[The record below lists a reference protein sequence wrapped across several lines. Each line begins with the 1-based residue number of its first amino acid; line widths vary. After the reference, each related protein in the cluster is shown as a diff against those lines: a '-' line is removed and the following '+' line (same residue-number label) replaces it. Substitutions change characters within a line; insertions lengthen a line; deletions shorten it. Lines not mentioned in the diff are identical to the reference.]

1 MKEAWHMAVDRM
13 PVWAAVVLL
22 LSMFIA
28 PGFHAWQNQPGR
40 LGGPI
45 SRAKSAWL
53 ALASILWVLLPSLLW
68 TQHAAYAWM
77 AASMLLRT
85 IIELPLCA
93 KRKWS
98 TNYGLGHDA
107 LHALIALWWLPGAPP
122 DVRFWIF
129 LTLIT
134 LVIEVFFVLR
144 FRKCTEGPAN
154 GIYFVPDGPAHIRLN
169 LLTDLV
175 RMPCQYLMV
184 SILIA
189 ACLR

>member
-1 MKEAWHMAVDRM
+1 MAVERM
-13 PVWAAVVLL
+13 PLWAAVILL
-22 LSMFIA
+22 VSQFLA
-28 PGFHAWQNQPGR
+28 PAFHAWQNQPGR

-45 SRAKSAWL
+45 SRAKAGWL
-53 ALASILWVLLPSLLW
+53 ALATILWVILPLLLCTL
-68 TQHAAYAWM
+68 HAAYAWM
-77 AASMLLRT
+77 AASMMIRT
-85 IIELPLCA
+85 IVELPLCA
-93 KRKWS
+93 WKKWS

-107 LHALIALWWLPGAPP
+107 VHALIAVWWLPSAPP
-122 DVRFWIF
+122 DVKLWII

-134 LVIEVFFVLR
+134 LMIEVVFVLR

>member
-1 MKEAWHMAVDRM
+1 MAVERM
-13 PVWAAVVLL
+13 PLWAAVVLL
-22 LSMFIA
+22 VCQFLA
-28 PGFHAWQNQPGR
+28 PAFHAWQNQPGR

-45 SRAKSAWL
+45 SRAKAGWL
-53 ALASILWVLLPSLLW
+53 ALATILWVVLPLLLCN
-68 TQHAAYAWM
+68 QHASYAWM
-77 AASMLLRT
+77 AASMMLRT

-107 LHALIALWWLPGAPP
+107 VHALIALWWLPSAPP
-122 DVRFWIF
+122 DARLWIG
-129 LTLIT
+129 LTLLT
-134 LVIEVFFVLR
+134 LVVEVFFVLR

-154 GIYFVPDGPAHIRLN
+154 GIYFVPDGAAYIRLN